1 MQAQIGEQLA
11 TKNDLQKMETK
22 LVKYS
27 NTTFVTLE
35 GNKNENKAV
44 LKAVERIDNQTRSIQ
59 SEIDCLNLLT
69 KNQGA
74 ELKQKVH

>member
-1 MQAQIGEQLA
+1 MIKKVQAQIGEQLA

-44 LKAVERIDNQTRSIQ
+44 LKAVERIEN
-59 SEIDCLNLLT
+59 
-69 KNQGA
+69 
-74 ELKQKVH
+74 